1 MNMFKKLPYLKMA
14 RLLMKQNS
22 SKGFSLLEVAIA
34 LLILST
40 SVIAIYQVISSS
52 TISTFELEDRYIA
65 REIGNNRVAL
75 MNTIDIPQGTGT
87 REGAIDMAGF
97 EWEWRE
103 EISKGPAINVYEYSI
118 LIKKSSATNYIYEAR
133 GYLVKK

>member
-1 MNMFKKLPYLKMA
+1 MFKKLSSPKMA
-14 RLLMKQNS
+14 RLTMKQNLN
-22 SKGFSLLEVAIA
+22 KGFSLLEVAIA

-40 SVIAIYQVISSS
+40 SVMAIYQVISTS
-52 TISTFELEDRYIA
+52 TISTFELEDRHIA

-87 REGAIDMAGF
+87 REGSINMAGF
-97 EWEWRE
+97 KWEWRE

-118 LIKKSSATNYIYEAR
+118 LIKKLEASNYIYEAR

>member
-1 MNMFKKLPYLKMA
+1 MA
-14 RLLMKQNS
+14 RLLMKQNLS
-22 SKGFSLLEVAIA
+22 NGFSLLEVAIA

-97 EWEWRE
+97 QWEWRE

>member
-1 MNMFKKLPYLKMA
+1 MFKKLLFPKMA
-14 RLLMKQNS
+14 GSIMKQNLN
-22 SKGFSLLEVAIA
+22 KGFSLLEVAIA

-40 SVIAIYQVISSS
+40 SVIAIYQVISTS
-52 TISTFELEDRYIA
+52 TISTFELEDRHIA

-75 MNTIDIPQGTGT
+75 INTIDIPQGTGT
-87 REGAIDMAGF
+87 REGSVDMAGF

-118 LIKKSSATNYIYEAR
+118 LIKKSASSNYIYEAR

>member
-1 MNMFKKLPYLKMA
+1 MFKKLPYLKMA

-87 REGAIDMAGF
+87 REGVIDMAGF
-97 EWEWRE
+97 EW
-103 EISKGPAINVYEYSI
+103 
-118 LIKKSSATNYIYEAR
+118 
-133 GYLVKK
+133 

>member
-1 MNMFKKLPYLKMA
+1 
-14 RLLMKQNS
+14 MKQNLN
-22 SKGFSLLEVAIA
+22 KGFSLLEVAIA

-40 SVIAIYQVISSS
+40 SVIAIYQVISTS
-52 TISTFELEDRYIA
+52 TISTFELEDRHIA

-75 MNTIDIPQGTGT
+75 INTIDIPQGTGT
-87 REGAIDMAGF
+87 REGSVDMAGF

-118 LIKKSSATNYIYEAR
+118 LIKKSASSNYIYEAR

>member
-1 MNMFKKLPYLKMA
+1 MA
-14 RLLMKQNS
+14 RLLMKQNLS
-22 SKGFSLLEVAIA
+22 EGFSLLEVAIA

>member
-1 MNMFKKLPYLKMA
+1 MNIFKKLQSLKMA
-14 RLLMKQNS
+14 RLLMKQNF

>member
-1 MNMFKKLPYLKMA
+1 MFKKLLFPKMA
-14 RLLMKQNS
+14 RSIMKQNLN
-22 SKGFSLLEVAIA
+22 KGFSLLEVAIA

-40 SVIAIYQVISSS
+40 SVIAIYQVISTS
-52 TISTFELEDRYIA
+52 TISTFELEDRHIA

-75 MNTIDIPQGTGT
+75 INTIDIPQGTGT
-87 REGAIDMAGF
+87 REGSVDMAGF

-103 EISKGPAINVYEYSI
+103 ETSKGPAINVYEYSI
-118 LIKKSSATNYIYEAR
+118 LIKKSASSNYIYEAR

>member
-1 MNMFKKLPYLKMA
+1 
-14 RLLMKQNS
+14 MKQNL

-65 REIGNNRVAL
+65 REIGNNTVAL
-75 MNTIDIPQGTGT
+75 INTIDIPKGIGT
-87 REGAIDMAGF
+87 REGVIDMAGF
-97 EWEWRE
+97 EWEW
-103 EISKGPAINVYEYSI
+103 K
-118 LIKKSSATNYIYEAR
+118 
-133 GYLVKK
+133 

>member
-1 MNMFKKLPYLKMA
+1 MA

-97 EWEWRE
+97 QWEWRE

>member
-1 MNMFKKLPYLKMA
+1 MFKKLPYLKMA

-97 EWEWRE
+97 QWEWRE

>member
-1 MNMFKKLPYLKMA
+1 MFKKLLFPKMA
-14 RLLMKQNS
+14 RSIMKQNLN
-22 SKGFSLLEVAIA
+22 KGFSLLEVAIA

-40 SVIAIYQVISSS
+40 SVIAIYQVISTS
-52 TISTFELEDRYIA
+52 TISTFELEDRHIA

-75 MNTIDIPQGTGT
+75 INTIDIPQGTGT
-87 REGAIDMAGF
+87 REGSVDMAGF

-118 LIKKSSATNYIYEAR
+118 LIKKSASSNYIYEAR

>member
-1 MNMFKKLPYLKMA
+1 MFKKLPYLKMA

-87 REGAIDMAGF
+87 REGVIDMAGF

-103 EISKGPAINVYEYSI
+103 EIKKGPAINIYEYSI
-118 LIKKSSATNYIYEAR
+118 LIKKKTASNYIYEAR

>member
-1 MNMFKKLPYLKMA
+1 MA
-14 RLLMKQNS
+14 RLLMKQNF

-87 REGAIDMAGF
+87 REGVIDMAGF

>member
-1 MNMFKKLPYLKMA
+1 MA
-14 RLLMKQNS
+14 RSIMKQNLN
-22 SKGFSLLEVAIA
+22 KGFSLLEVAIA

-40 SVIAIYQVISSS
+40 SVIAIYQVISTS
-52 TISTFELEDRYIA
+52 TISTFELEDRHIA

-75 MNTIDIPQGTGT
+75 INTIDIPQGTGT
-87 REGAIDMAGF
+87 REGSVDMAGF

-118 LIKKSSATNYIYEAR
+118 LIKKSASSNYIYEAR

>member
-1 MNMFKKLPYLKMA
+1 MFKKLPYLKMA

-87 REGAIDMAGF
+87 REGVIDMAGF

>member
-1 MNMFKKLPYLKMA
+1 MFKKLPYLKMA

-65 REIGNNRVAL
+65 RETGNNRVAL

-97 EWEWRE
+97 EWEWKE

>member
-1 MNMFKKLPYLKMA
+1 MA
-14 RLLMKQNS
+14 RLLMKQNF

-97 EWEWRE
+97 EWEWKE

>member
-1 MNMFKKLPYLKMA
+1 MA
-14 RLLMKQNS
+14 RLLMKQNF

-97 EWEWRE
+97 QWEWRE

>member
-1 MNMFKKLPYLKMA
+1 MA

-87 REGAIDMAGF
+87 REGVIDMAGF

>member
-1 MNMFKKLPYLKMA
+1 MA
-14 RLLMKQNS
+14 RLLMKQNFS
-22 SKGFSLLEVAIA
+22 NGFSLLEVAIA

-97 EWEWRE
+97 QWEWRE

-118 LIKKSSATNYIYEAR
+118 LIKKSSSTNYIYEAR

>member
-1 MNMFKKLPYLKMA
+1 MA

-52 TISTFELEDRYIA
+52 TISTFELEDRFIA

-87 REGAIDMAGF
+87 REGVIDMAGF

-103 EISKGPAINVYEYSI
+103 EIEKGPAINIYQYSI
-118 LIKKSSATNYIYEAR
+118 LIKKKTASNYIYEAR

>member
-1 MNMFKKLPYLKMA
+1 MA
-14 RLLMKQNS
+14 RSIMKQNLN
-22 SKGFSLLEVAIA
+22 KGFSLLEVAIA

-40 SVIAIYQVISSS
+40 SVIAIYQVISTS
-52 TISTFELEDRYIA
+52 TISTFELEDRHIA

-75 MNTIDIPQGTGT
+75 INTIDIPQGTGT
-87 REGAIDMAGF
+87 REGSVDMAGV

-118 LIKKSSATNYIYEAR
+118 LIKKSASSNYIYEAR